1 MSGDQ
6 LTILAVDD
14 ERTQLEDLARLLRNS
29 PIVKEVE
36 CAYDGHDALV
46 KASTQAYDAIFLDV
60 RMPNLDGL
68 ELGRVLRRFAAPP
81 QLVFV
86 SAYDNAAVDAFE
98 LHALDYLRKP
108 VGRRRVEEAIERVA
122 AAVESSAGAA
132 LGERRAGGSGAV
144 GAVGAGARG
153 AGGTDSDDHEMI
165 AVANLHGGST
175 RLLARRQILYV
186 QSYGDFIRIVTADG
200 RYLLRA
206 TLAEIERRWEP
217 HGFVRVHRQYVANLR
232 NAVELAPML
241 GGTAE
246 LTFADGQT
254 IPVARRHTAELG
266 RRLSV

>member
-1 MSGDQ
+1 VTSDQ

-29 PIVKEVE
+29 PSVREVE

-46 KASTQAYDAIFLDV
+46 KASTQTFDAIFLDV
-60 RMPNLDGL
+60 RMPQLDGL

-86 SAYDNAAVDAFE
+86 SAYDSAAVDAFE
-98 LHALDYLRKP
+98 LHALDYLLKP
-108 VGRRRVEEAIERVA
+108 VGRKRVEEAIERVA
-122 AAVESSAGAA
+122 AAIESTPVADERNPAWAPAAGM
-132 LGERRAGGSGAV
+132 GSGP
-144 GAVGAGARG
+144 
-153 AGGTDSDDHEMI
+153 DDHEML

-175 RLLARRQILYV
+175 RLLARSSILYV
-186 QSYGDFIRIVTADG
+186 QSYGDFVRIVTADG
-200 RYLLRA
+200 RFLLRS

-217 HGFVRVHRQYVANLR
+217 VGFVRVHRQYVANLR
-232 NAVELAPML
+232 NAVELRPML

-246 LTFADGQT
+246 LAFGDGQT
-254 IPVARRHTAELG
+254 VPVARRHTTELG

>member
-1 MSGDQ
+1 MSDDQ

-29 PIVKEVE
+29 PSVREVE
-36 CAYDGHDALV
+36 CAYDGHEALH
-46 KASTQAYDAIFLDV
+46 KATTQAFDAIFLDV
-60 RMPNLDGL
+60 RMPDLDGL

-86 SAYDNAAVDAFE
+86 SAYDSAAVDAFE

-108 VGRRRVEEAIERVA
+108 VGRRRVEEAIERIA
-122 AAVESSAGAA
+122 AAVESTAA
-132 LGERRAGGSGAV
+132 SGERNPARLAV
-144 GAVGAGARG
+144 PSA
-153 AGGTDSDDHEMI
+153 DEHEMI

-175 RLLARRQILYV
+175 RLLARGTILYV
-186 QSYGDFIRIVTADG
+186 QSYGDFVRIVTADG
-200 RYLLRA
+200 RYLLRS
-206 TLAEIERRWEP
+206 TLGEIERRWAP
-217 HGFVRVHRQYVANLR
+217 LGFVRVHRQYVANLR
-232 NAVELAPML
+232 NAIELRPQL

>member
-14 ERTQLEDLARLLRNS
+14 ERTQLADLARMLRTS
-29 PIVKEVE
+29 PVVGEVE
-36 CAYDGHDALV
+36 CASDGHDALV
-46 KASTQAYDAIFLDV
+46 KAATQAFDAIFLDV
-60 RMPNLDGL
+60 RMPDLDGL
-68 ELGRVLRRFAAPP
+68 ELGRVLKRFTAPP

-98 LHALDYLRKP
+98 LQALDYLRKP

-122 AAVESSAGAA
+122 AAVESSAS
-132 LGERRAGGSGAV
+132 AGGV
-144 GAVGAGARG
+144 GGSASVRLTAA
-153 AGGTDSDDHEMI
+153 ADDDHEMI
-165 AVANLHGGST
+165 AVAMLHGGST
-175 RLLARRQILYV
+175 RLLARGAILYA
-186 QSYGDFIRIVTADG
+186 QSYGDFVRIVTADG

-206 TLAEIERRWEP
+206 TLVELEHRWEP
-217 HGFVRVHRQYVANLR
+217 VGFFRVHRQYVANLR
-232 NAVELAPML
+232 NAIELRPML